1 MGFVPVSLFRSE
13 IAACRSNRLSGNAS
27 IAIPLAWYAIATLIF
42 GSLISAIAFISAASY
57 ARVETV
63 TGAIV
68 PDTGVSLIV
77 PTRNGVIATLPV
89 REGQLVATGTTLASP
104 LYIPYIPVL

>member
-1 MGFVPVSLFRSE
+1 VRLFRSE
-13 IAACRSNRLSGNAS
+13 VATFRADRLFGDVAIAVP
-27 IAIPLAWYAIATLIF
+27 IAWLALATLIF

-77 PTRNGVIATLPV
+77 PTRSGVIATLPV